1 MSQSGATVSA
11 ECISTFNEL
20 KIGKNNKFII
30 YKLSDDLTE
39 VVVDQTSADG
49 DWEQFR
55 TALLDAK
62 VTIRGKETSSPRW
75 AVYDLEYNLASG
87 EGTRNKIV
95 FLAWSPDD
103 AAIKA
108 RMVYASSKE
117 SLKNSLVGI
126 GMEIQA
132 NEPDELEESEI
143 VRIASKGL
151 AEVLSQ

>member
-1 MSQSGATVSA
+1 MRILDWAIQSCPACSKLVCTITCSKYCILTYRATVSA

-62 VTIRGKETSSPRW
+62 VTIRVCR
-75 AVYDLEYNLASG
+75 Y
-87 EGTRNKIV
+87 
-95 FLAWSPDD
+95 
-103 AAIKA
+103 
-108 RMVYASSKE
+108 
-117 SLKNSLVGI
+117 
-126 GMEIQA
+126 
-132 NEPDELEESEI
+132 
-143 VRIASKGL
+143 
-151 AEVLSQ
+151 